1 MTINFLSSRDELA
14 NLLTKPL
21 SAARF
26 NILCSNLNVRNL
38 LFRLQGR
45 VEDIIKSIED
55 NTDTV
60 DNHDQ

>member
-14 NLLTKPL
+14 DLLTKPL